1 MRSEEEIRWENI
13 RELEER
19 KYANFLNILVMIKI
33 KLCIV
38 IINPIYKQF
47 KKCNGNKVLV
57 PKEIKY

>member
-19 KYANFLNILVMIKI
+19 KYAKFLNILVMIKI

-38 IINPIYKQF
+38 IINPKQF